1 VTLEKRLPF
10 VKIKTK
16 ILKGNSMFGL
26 FLRQTFDSMI
36 VRLPFPF
43 ADQMQ
48 SANRTQKIE
57 RKDVD
62 EPCQIFSLF

>member
-1 VTLEKRLPF
+1 
-10 VKIKTK
+10 
-16 ILKGNSMFGL
+16 MFGL
-26 FLRQTFDSMI
+26 FLRQTFDSMMA
-36 VRLPFPF
+36 RLPFPC

-48 SANRTQKIE
+48 SANRTQKKE